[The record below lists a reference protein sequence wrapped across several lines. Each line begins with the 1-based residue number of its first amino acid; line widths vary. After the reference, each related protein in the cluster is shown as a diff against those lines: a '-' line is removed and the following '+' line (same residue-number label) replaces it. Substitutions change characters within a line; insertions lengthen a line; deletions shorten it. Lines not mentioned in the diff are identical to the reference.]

1 MDNNARVKIQVDD
14 SRVKELRQSAAE
26 LYDKFAKNARE
37 QAKDLRDVNRH
48 ISEQIR
54 LLETRNQKANAL
66 RRQELEAE
74 FKGGAISAREYK
86 SNLKGLEANRVYYT
100 AQVRG
105 LREIL
110 ESDMSPSKRARELY
124 SEMASGALGSGGD
137 ISSNINEK
145 IRQFERQSRIDQ
157 TQRAFQ
163 LRSRYDQGYLS
174 REQYRSGLKSIQADR
189 QGDAL
194 LIKLLREIADNTK
207 NDAKN
212 SAEELVRRLGITSK
226 DDAAKWIARLEGKRT
241 GDAQDIIRRQEAA
254 NILKDQFALGESG
267 GGGIWGNLFT
277 TGALTAAG
285 AGGGIGRMIS
295 RFGPAGLTA
304 GAIIGASMWGWNR
317 YSDQAIGARDLA
329 VMHDTSLDRARD
341 MVTQWDEKSIA
352 LGLKSGELTSRMI
365 AYERA
370 TGRLYSPRQ
379 ALSNFAQQ
387 RALAIDNGQYDQM
400 LSLGRFGQG
409 GTATGAINALARITR
424 NGFGNLALLPEI
436 LGAYQS
442 AAQSVLSSR
451 GDFNQNAIAG
461 VIGGL
466 TQSGIQGAQ
475 LNRIVGGL
483 QNIGSNQ
490 NPLAR
495 GLAYRAAAM
504 VNPNAN
510 TWDLAMMAENPLN
523 NTQFLN
529 QYLSQASSLSGGNE
543 VSTKY
548 LLKGLTGLSH
558 ADTEALY
565 RAYTSGNL
573 DEAISKIKTGGGP
586 SSDSRARELTTTQEQ
601 ITRGIDS
608 LKDAI
613 VGKMNELLNFLYDDP
628 ERRAKQIND
637 LMSLMKDENRGV
649 GERLSAAARA
659 SAMLDPTSLIGS
671 ILSLFGR

>member
-86 SNLKGLEANRVYYT
+86 SNLKGLEVNRAYYT

-145 IRQFERQSRIDQ
+145 IRQFERQSKIDQ

-174 REQYRSGLKSIQADR
+174 REQYRGGLRSIQADR
-189 QGDAL
+189 QRDAL

-254 NILKDQFALGESG
+254 NILRQQFNVEMTRQG
-267 GGGIWGNLFT
+267 GGGMIGLLGNLRGGIK
-277 TGALTAAG
+277 GALSALGPVGVGLAL
-285 AGGGIGRMIS
+285 AGGLGW
-295 RFGPAGLTA
+295 
-304 GAIIGASMWGWNR
+304 GAMKR
-317 YSDQAIGARDLA
+317 YSSVTSGSRDLA
-329 VMHDTSLDRARD
+329 AINGWDLSDLWKASLERG
-341 MVTQWDEKSIA
+341 EGGLS
-352 LGLKSGELTSRMI
+352 LGMSSEEFLSRRL
-365 AYERA
+365 AYQRA
-370 TGRLYSPRQ
+370 TGRRYSAQ
-379 ALSNFAQQ
+379 ATISNFAQQ
-387 RALAIDNGQYDQM
+387 RALGIDNGLYDQM
-400 LSLGRFGQG
+400 LSTGRFGRG
-409 GTATGAINALARITR
+409 GTSQGAISAIARITQR
-424 NGFGNLALLPEI
+424 QFGNLALLPE
-436 LGAYQS
+436 LLNTYQS
-442 AAQSVLSSR
+442 AVQSVLSSR
-451 GDFNQNAIAG
+451 GDFNQNTIAG

-466 TQSGIQGAQ
+466 SQSGIQGPQ
-475 LNRIVGGL
+475 LNRVVSGL
-483 QNIGSNQ
+483 QNIGNNQ

-504 VNPNAN
+504 VNPNAS
-510 TWDLAMMAENPLN
+510 TWDLGMMIENPLN
-523 NTQFLN
+523 NTQFLK
-529 QYLSQASSLSGGNE
+529 QYLSQASGLSGGNE
-543 VSTKY
+543 VSAKY

-565 RAYTSGNL
+565 KAYISGDLEGGL
-573 DEAISKIKTGGGP
+573 DRIRTTGGGGHEE
-586 SSDSRARELTTTQEQ
+586 RARNLTSPDEKFNAYKQYGKDLLINVAKEIGQSIVSAMQTEIEAREDQV
-601 ITRGIDS
+601 RKIDEVIE
-608 LKDAI
+608 KADNVVTKAF
-613 VGKMNELLNFLYDDP
+613 M
-628 ERRAKQIND
+628 
-637 LMSLMKDENRGV
+637 GV
-649 GERLSAAARA
+649 ARA
-659 SAMLDPTSLIGS
+659 NLDNPYIFSKL
-671 ILSLFGR
+671 

>member
-86 SNLKGLEANRVYYT
+86 SNLKGLEANRAYYT

-110 ESDMSPSKRARELY
+110 ESDMSPSKRARKLY

-145 IRQFERQSRIDQ
+145 IRQFERQSKIDQ

-174 REQYRSGLKSIQADR
+174 REQYRSGLRSIQADR

-254 NILKDQFALGESG
+254 NILKQQFNVEMTPQG
-267 GGGIWGNLFT
+267 GGGMIGMLGSLGG
-277 TGALTAAG
+277 GARGILSKLGPVGVALAL
-285 AGGGIGRMIS
+285 AGGLGW
-295 RFGPAGLTA
+295 
-304 GAIIGASMWGWNR
+304 GAMKR
-317 YSDQAIGARDLA
+317 YSSVTSGSRDLA
-329 VMHDTSLDRARD
+329 AINGWDLSDLWNASLERG
-341 MVTQWDEKSIA
+341 EGGLS
-352 LGLKSGELTSRMI
+352 LGMSSEEFLSRRL
-365 AYERA
+365 AYQRA
-370 TGRLYSPRQ
+370 TGRRYSAQ
-379 ALSNFAQQ
+379 ATISNFAQQ
-387 RALAIDNGQYDQM
+387 RALGIDNGLYDQM
-400 LSLGRFGQG
+400 LSIGRFGRG
-409 GTATGAINALARITR
+409 GTSQGAISAIARITQR
-424 NGFGNLALLPEI
+424 QFGNLALLPE
-436 LGAYQS
+436 LLNTYQS

-451 GDFNQNAIAG
+451 GDFNQNTIAG

-466 TQSGIQGAQ
+466 SQSGIQGPQ
-475 LNRIVGGL
+475 LNRVVSGL
-483 QNIGSNQ
+483 QNIGNNQ

-504 VNPNAN
+504 VNPNAS
-510 TWDLAMMAENPLN
+510 TWDLGMMIENPLN
-523 NTQFLN
+523 NTQFLK
-529 QYLSQASSLSGGNE
+529 QYLSQASGLSGGNE
-543 VSTKY
+543 VSAKY

-565 RAYTSGNL
+565 KAYISGDLEGGL
-573 DEAISKIKTGGGP
+573 DRIRTTGGGGYEE
-586 SSDSRARELTTTQEQ
+586 RARNLTSPDEKFNAYKQYGEDFLINVAKEIGQ
-601 ITRGIDS
+601 S
-608 LKDAI
+608 I
-613 VGKMNELLNFLYDDP
+613 V
-628 ERRAKQIND
+628 
-637 LMSLMKDENRGV
+637 
-649 GERLSAAARA
+649 
-659 SAMLDPTSLIGS
+659 SAMQTEIEAREDQVRKIDEVIEKADNVVTKAFMGVTRANLDNPYIFSK
-671 ILSLFGR
+671 

>member
-86 SNLKGLEANRVYYT
+86 SNLKGLEANRAYYT

-137 ISSNINEK
+137 ISLNINEK
-145 IRQFERQSRIDQ
+145 IRQFERQSKIDQ

-174 REQYRSGLKSIQADR
+174 REQYRSGLRSIQADR
-189 QGDAL
+189 QRDAL

-241 GDAQDIIRRQEAA
+241 GGAGDIIRRQEAA
-254 NILKDQFALGESG
+254 NILRQQFNVEMTRQG
-267 GGGIWGNLFT
+267 GGGMIGLLGNLRGGIK
-277 TGALTAAG
+277 GALSALGPVGVGLALVGGLGWG
-285 AGGGIGRMIS
+285 AMK
-295 RFGPAGLTA
+295 
-304 GAIIGASMWGWNR
+304 R
-317 YSDQAIGARDLA
+317 YSSVTSGSRDLA
-329 VMHDTSLDRARD
+329 TINGWDLSDLWNASLERG
-341 MVTQWDEKSIA
+341 EGGLS
-352 LGLKSGELTSRMI
+352 LGMSSEEFLSRRL
-365 AYERA
+365 AYQRA
-370 TGRLYSPRQ
+370 TGRRYSAQ
-379 ALSNFAQQ
+379 ATISNFAQQ
-387 RALAIDNGQYDQM
+387 RALGIDNRLYDQM
-400 LSLGRFGQG
+400 LSTGRFGRG
-409 GTATGAINALARITR
+409 GTSQGAISAIARITQR
-424 NGFGNLALLPEI
+424 QFGNLALLPE
-436 LGAYQS
+436 LLNTYQS

-451 GDFNQNAIAG
+451 GDFNQNTIAG

-466 TQSGIQGAQ
+466 SQSGIQGPQ
-475 LNRIVGGL
+475 LNRVVSGL
-483 QNIGSNQ
+483 QNIGNNQ

-504 VNPNAN
+504 VNPNAS
-510 TWDLAMMAENPLN
+510 TWDLGMMIENPLN
-523 NTQFLN
+523 NTQFLK
-529 QYLSQASSLSGGNE
+529 QYLSQASGLSGGNE
-543 VSTKY
+543 VSAKY

-565 RAYTSGNL
+565 KAYISGDLEGGL
-573 DEAISKIKTGGGP
+573 DRIRTTGGGGYEE
-586 SSDSRARELTTTQEQ
+586 RARNLTSPDEKFNAYKQYGEDFLINVAKEIGQ
-601 ITRGIDS
+601 S
-608 LKDAI
+608 I
-613 VGKMNELLNFLYDDP
+613 V
-628 ERRAKQIND
+628 
-637 LMSLMKDENRGV
+637 
-649 GERLSAAARA
+649 
-659 SAMLDPTSLIGS
+659 SAMQTEIEAREDQVRKIDEVIEKADNVVTKAFMGVTRANLDNPYIFSK
-671 ILSLFGR
+671 

>member
-86 SNLKGLEANRVYYT
+86 SNLKGLEANRAYYT

-124 SEMASGALGSGGD
+124 SEMASGALGPGGD
-137 ISSNINEK
+137 VSSNINEK

-174 REQYRSGLKSIQADR
+174 REQYRSGLRSIQADR

-241 GDAQDIIRRQEAA
+241 GGAGDIIRRQEAA
-254 NILKDQFALGESG
+254 NILRQQFNVEMTRQG
-267 GGGIWGNLFT
+267 GGGMIGLLGNPRGGIK
-277 TGALTAAG
+277 GALSALGPVGVGLAL
-285 AGGGIGRMIS
+285 AGGLGW
-295 RFGPAGLTA
+295 
-304 GAIIGASMWGWNR
+304 GAMKR
-317 YSDQAIGARDLA
+317 YSSVTSGSRDLA
-329 VMHDTSLDRARD
+329 AINGWDLSDLWNASLERG
-341 MVTQWDEKSIA
+341 EGGLS
-352 LGLKSGELTSRMI
+352 LGMSSEEFLSRRL
-365 AYERA
+365 AYQRA
-370 TGRLYSPRQ
+370 TGRRYSAQ
-379 ALSNFAQQ
+379 ATISNFAQQ
-387 RALAIDNGQYDQM
+387 RALGIDNGLYDQM
-400 LSLGRFGQG
+400 LSTGRFGRG
-409 GTATGAINALARITR
+409 GTSQGAISAIARITQR
-424 NGFGNLALLPEI
+424 QFGNLALLPE
-436 LGAYQS
+436 LLNTYQS

-451 GDFNQNAIAG
+451 GDFNQNTIAG

-466 TQSGIQGAQ
+466 SQSGIQGPQ
-475 LNRIVGGL
+475 LNRVVSGL
-483 QNIGSNQ
+483 QNIGNNQ

-504 VNPNAN
+504 VNPNAS
-510 TWDLAMMAENPLN
+510 TWDLAMMIENPLN
-523 NTQFLN
+523 NTQFLK
-529 QYLSQASSLSGGNE
+529 QYLSQASGLSGGNE

-565 RAYTSGNL
+565 KAYISGDLEGGL
-573 DEAISKIKTGGGP
+573 DRIRTTGGGGYEE
-586 SSDSRARELTTTQEQ
+586 RARNLTSPDEKFNAYKQYGEDFLINVAKEIGQ
-601 ITRGIDS
+601 S
-608 LKDAI
+608 I
-613 VGKMNELLNFLYDDP
+613 V
-628 ERRAKQIND
+628 
-637 LMSLMKDENRGV
+637 
-649 GERLSAAARA
+649 
-659 SAMLDPTSLIGS
+659 SAMQTEIEAREDQVRKIDEVIEKADNVVTKAFMGVTRANLDNPYIFSK
-671 ILSLFGR
+671 

>member
-54 LLETRNQKANAL
+54 LFETRNQKANAL

-86 SNLKGLEANRVYYT
+86 SNLKRLEANRAYYT

-137 ISSNINEK
+137 ISLNINEK

-174 REQYRSGLKSIQADR
+174 REQYRSGLRSIQADR
-189 QGDAL
+189 QRDAL

-241 GDAQDIIRRQEAA
+241 GGAGDIIRRQEAA
-254 NILKDQFALGESG
+254 NILRQQFNVEMTRQG
-267 GGGIWGNLFT
+267 GGGMIGLLGNLRGGIK
-277 TGALTAAG
+277 GALSALGPVGVGLAL
-285 AGGGIGRMIS
+285 AGGLGW
-295 RFGPAGLTA
+295 
-304 GAIIGASMWGWNR
+304 GAMKR
-317 YSDQAIGARDLA
+317 YSSVTSGSRDLA
-329 VMHDTSLDRARD
+329 AINGWDLSDLWNASRERGEGGLSLG
-341 MVTQWDEKSIA
+341 MSSEEF
-352 LGLKSGELTSRMI
+352 LSRRL
-365 AYERA
+365 AYQRA
-370 TGRLYSPRQ
+370 TGRRYSAQ
-379 ALSNFAQQ
+379 ATISNFAQQ
-387 RALAIDNGQYDQM
+387 RALGIDNGLYDQM
-400 LSLGRFGQG
+400 LSTGRFGRG
-409 GTATGAINALARITR
+409 GTSQGAISAIARITQR
-424 NGFGNLALLPEI
+424 QFGNLALLPE
-436 LGAYQS
+436 LLNTYQS

-451 GDFNQNAIAG
+451 GDFNQNTIAG

-466 TQSGIQGAQ
+466 SQSGIQGPQ
-475 LNRIVGGL
+475 LNRVVSGL
-483 QNIGSNQ
+483 QNIGNNQ

-504 VNPNAN
+504 VNPNAS
-510 TWDLAMMAENPLN
+510 TWDLGMMIENPLN
-523 NTQFLN
+523 NTQFLK
-529 QYLSQASSLSGGNE
+529 QYLSQASGLSGGNE
-543 VSTKY
+543 VSAKY

-565 RAYTSGNL
+565 KAYISGDLKGGLDRIRTTGGGGYEERARNLTSPDEKFNAHKQYGEDFLINVAKEIGQSIVSAMQTEREAREDQVRKI
-573 DEAISKIKTGGGP
+573 DEAIEKADNVITKAFMKVTKANLYNPYIFSK
-586 SSDSRARELTTTQEQ
+586 
-601 ITRGIDS
+601 
-608 LKDAI
+608 
-613 VGKMNELLNFLYDDP
+613 
-628 ERRAKQIND
+628 
-637 LMSLMKDENRGV
+637 
-649 GERLSAAARA
+649 
-659 SAMLDPTSLIGS
+659 
-671 ILSLFGR
+671 

>member
-54 LLETRNQKANAL
+54 LFETRNQKANAL

-86 SNLKGLEANRVYYT
+86 SNLKGLEANRAYYT

-137 ISSNINEK
+137 ISLNINEK
-145 IRQFERQSRIDQ
+145 IRQFERQSKIDQ

-174 REQYRSGLKSIQADR
+174 REQYRSGLRSIQADR

-241 GDAQDIIRRQEAA
+241 GGAGDIIRRQEAA
-254 NILKDQFALGESG
+254 NILRQQFNVEMTRQG
-267 GGGIWGNLFT
+267 GGGMIGLLGNLRGGIK
-277 TGALTAAG
+277 GALSALGPVGVGLAL
-285 AGGGIGRMIS
+285 AGGLGW
-295 RFGPAGLTA
+295 
-304 GAIIGASMWGWNR
+304 GAMKR
-317 YSDQAIGARDLA
+317 YSSVTSGSRDLA
-329 VMHDTSLDRARD
+329 AINGWDLSDLWNASLERG
-341 MVTQWDEKSIA
+341 EGGLS
-352 LGLKSGELTSRMI
+352 LGMSSEEFLSRRL
-365 AYERA
+365 AYQRA
-370 TGRLYSPRQ
+370 TGRRYSAQ
-379 ALSNFAQQ
+379 ATISNFAQQ
-387 RALAIDNGQYDQM
+387 RALGIDNGLYDQM
-400 LSLGRFGQG
+400 LSTGRFGRG
-409 GTATGAINALARITR
+409 GTSQGAISAIARITQR
-424 NGFGNLALLPEI
+424 QFGNLALLPE
-436 LGAYQS
+436 LLNTYQS

-451 GDFNQNAIAG
+451 GDFNQNTIAG

-466 TQSGIQGAQ
+466 SQSGIQGPQ
-475 LNRIVGGL
+475 LNRVVSGL
-483 QNIGSNQ
+483 QNIGNNQ

-504 VNPNAN
+504 VNPNAS
-510 TWDLAMMAENPLN
+510 TWDLGMMIENPLN
-523 NTQFLN
+523 NTQFLK
-529 QYLSQASSLSGGNE
+529 QYLSQASGLSGGNE
-543 VSTKY
+543 VSAKY

-565 RAYTSGNL
+565 KAYISGDLEGGL
-573 DEAISKIKTGGGP
+573 DRIRTTGGGGYEE
-586 SSDSRARELTTTQEQ
+586 RARNLTSPDEKFNAYKQYGEDFLINVAKEIGQ
-601 ITRGIDS
+601 S
-608 LKDAI
+608 I
-613 VGKMNELLNFLYDDP
+613 V
-628 ERRAKQIND
+628 
-637 LMSLMKDENRGV
+637 
-649 GERLSAAARA
+649 
-659 SAMLDPTSLIGS
+659 SAMQTEIEAREDQVRKIDEVIEKADNVVTKAFMGVTRANLDNPYIFSK
-671 ILSLFGR
+671 

>member
-37 QAKDLRDVNRH
+37 QAKDLRDINRH

-54 LLETRNQKANAL
+54 LFETRNQKANAL

-86 SNLKGLEANRVYYT
+86 SNLKRLEANRAYYT

-241 GDAQDIIRRQEAA
+241 GGAQDIIRRQEAA
-254 NILKDQFALGESG
+254 NILKQQFNVEMTPQG
-267 GGGIWGNLFT
+267 GGGMIGMLGSLGS
-277 TGALTAAG
+277 GARGILSKLGPVGVALAL
-285 AGGGIGRMIS
+285 AGGLGW
-295 RFGPAGLTA
+295 
-304 GAIIGASMWGWNR
+304 GAMKR
-317 YSDQAIGARDLA
+317 YSSVTSGSRDLA
-329 VMHDTSLDRARD
+329 AINGWDIPDLWNASLERG
-341 MVTQWDEKSIA
+341 EGGLS
-352 LGLKSGELTSRMI
+352 LGMSSEEFLSRRL
-365 AYERA
+365 AYQRA
-370 TGRLYSPRQ
+370 TGRRYSAQ
-379 ALSNFAQQ
+379 ATISNFAQQ
-387 RALAIDNGQYDQM
+387 RALGIDNGLYDQM
-400 LSLGRFGQG
+400 LSTGRFGRG
-409 GTATGAINALARITR
+409 GTSQGAISAIARITQR
-424 NGFGNLALLPEI
+424 QFGNLALLPE
-436 LGAYQS
+436 LLSSYQS

-451 GDFNQNAIAG
+451 GDFNQNTIAG

-466 TQSGIQGAQ
+466 SQSGIQGPQ

-483 QNIGSNQ
+483 QNIGNNQ

-504 VNPNAN
+504 VNPNAS
-510 TWDLAMMAENPLN
+510 TWDLGMMIENPLN
-523 NTQFLN
+523 NTQFLK
-529 QYLSQASSLSGGNE
+529 QYLSQASGLSGGNE
-543 VSTKY
+543 VSAKY

-565 RAYTSGNL
+565 RAYISGDLEGGL
-573 DEAISKIKTGGGP
+573 DRIRTTGGGGYEE
-586 SSDSRARELTTTQEQ
+586 RARNLTSPDEKFNAYKQYGEDYL
-601 ITRGIDS
+601 INVAKGIGQS
-608 LKDAI
+608 I
-613 VGKMNELLNFLYDDP
+613 V
-628 ERRAKQIND
+628 
-637 LMSLMKDENRGV
+637 
-649 GERLSAAARA
+649 
-659 SAMLDPTSLIGS
+659 SAMQTEIEAREDQVRKIDEVIEKADNVVTKALMGVTRANLDNPYIFSK
-671 ILSLFGR
+671 

>member
-54 LLETRNQKANAL
+54 LFETRNQKANAL

-86 SNLKGLEANRVYYT
+86 SNLKGLEANRAYYT

-174 REQYRSGLKSIQADR
+174 REQYRSGLRSIQADR
-189 QGDAL
+189 QGDVL

-241 GDAQDIIRRQEAA
+241 GGAGDIIRRQEAA
-254 NILKDQFALGESG
+254 NILRQQFNVEMTRQG
-267 GGGIWGNLFT
+267 GGGMIGLLGNLRGGIK
-277 TGALTAAG
+277 GALSALGPVGVGLAL
-285 AGGGIGRMIS
+285 AGGLGW
-295 RFGPAGLTA
+295 
-304 GAIIGASMWGWNR
+304 GAMKR
-317 YSDQAIGARDLA
+317 YSSVTSGSRDLA
-329 VMHDTSLDRARD
+329 AINGWDLSDLWNASLERG
-341 MVTQWDEKSIA
+341 KGGLS
-352 LGLKSGELTSRMI
+352 LGMSSEEFLSRRL
-365 AYERA
+365 AYQRA
-370 TGRLYSPRQ
+370 TGRRYSAQ
-379 ALSNFAQQ
+379 ATISNFAQQ
-387 RALAIDNGQYDQM
+387 RALGIDNGLYDQM
-400 LSLGRFGQG
+400 LSTGRFGRG
-409 GTATGAINALARITR
+409 GTSQGAISAIARITQR
-424 NGFGNLALLPEI
+424 QFGNLALLPE
-436 LGAYQS
+436 LLNTYQS

-451 GDFNQNAIAG
+451 GDFNQNTIAG

-466 TQSGIQGAQ
+466 SQSGIQGPQ
-475 LNRIVGGL
+475 LNRVVSGL
-483 QNIGSNQ
+483 QNIGNNQ

-504 VNPNAN
+504 VNPNAS
-510 TWDLAMMAENPLN
+510 TWDLGMMIENPLN
-523 NTQFLN
+523 NTQFLK
-529 QYLSQASSLSGGNE
+529 QYLSQASGLSGGNE
-543 VSTKY
+543 VSAKY

-565 RAYTSGNL
+565 KAYISGDLEGGL
-573 DEAISKIKTGGGP
+573 DRIRTTGGGGYEE
-586 SSDSRARELTTTQEQ
+586 RARNLTSPDEKFNAYKQYGEDFLINVAKEIGQSIVSATQTEIEAREDQ
-601 ITRGIDS
+601 VRKIDEVIKKADNVVTKVFMGVTR
-608 LKDAI
+608 A
-613 VGKMNELLNFLYDDP
+613 N
-628 ERRAKQIND
+628 
-637 LMSLMKDENRGV
+637 
-649 GERLSAAARA
+649 
-659 SAMLDPTSLIGS
+659 LDNPYIFSK
-671 ILSLFGR
+671 

>member
-86 SNLKGLEANRVYYT
+86 SNLKGLEANRAYYT

-137 ISSNINEK
+137 ISLNINEK
-145 IRQFERQSRIDQ
+145 IRQFERQSKIDQ

-163 LRSRYDQGYLS
+163 LGSRYDQGYLS
-174 REQYRSGLKSIQADR
+174 GEQYRSGLRSIQADHQR
-189 QGDAL
+189 DAL

-241 GDAQDIIRRQEAA
+241 GGAGDIIRRQEAA
-254 NILKDQFALGESG
+254 NILRQQFNVEMTRQG
-267 GGGIWGNLFT
+267 GGGMIGLLGNLRGGIK
-277 TGALTAAG
+277 GALSALGPVGVGLAL
-285 AGGGIGRMIS
+285 AGGLGW
-295 RFGPAGLTA
+295 
-304 GAIIGASMWGWNR
+304 GAMKR
-317 YSDQAIGARDLA
+317 YSSVTSGSRDLA
-329 VMHDTSLDRARD
+329 AINGWDLSDLWNASLERG
-341 MVTQWDEKSIA
+341 EGGLS
-352 LGLKSGELTSRMI
+352 LGMSSEEFLSRRL
-365 AYERA
+365 AYQRA
-370 TGRLYSPRQ
+370 TGRRYSAQ
-379 ALSNFAQQ
+379 ATISNFAQQ
-387 RALAIDNGQYDQM
+387 RALGIDNGLYDQM
-400 LSLGRFGQG
+400 LSTGRFGRG
-409 GTATGAINALARITR
+409 GTSQGAISAIARITQR
-424 NGFGNLALLPEI
+424 QFGNLALLPE
-436 LGAYQS
+436 LLNTYQS

-451 GDFNQNAIAG
+451 GDFNQNTIAG

-466 TQSGIQGAQ
+466 SQSGIQGPQ
-475 LNRIVGGL
+475 LNRVVSGL
-483 QNIGSNQ
+483 QNIGNNQ

-504 VNPNAN
+504 VNPNAS
-510 TWDLAMMAENPLN
+510 TWDLGMMIENPLN
-523 NTQFLN
+523 NTQFLK
-529 QYLSQASSLSGGNE
+529 QYLSQASGLSGGNE
-543 VSTKY
+543 VSAKY

-565 RAYTSGNL
+565 KAYISGDLEGGLDRIRTTGSGGYEERARNLTSPDEKFNAYKQYGEDFLINVAKEIGQSIVSAMQTEIEAREDQVRKIDEVIEKADNVVTKAFMGVTRANL
-573 DEAISKIKTGGGP
+573 DNPYIFSK
-586 SSDSRARELTTTQEQ
+586 
-601 ITRGIDS
+601 
-608 LKDAI
+608 
-613 VGKMNELLNFLYDDP
+613 
-628 ERRAKQIND
+628 
-637 LMSLMKDENRGV
+637 
-649 GERLSAAARA
+649 
-659 SAMLDPTSLIGS
+659 
-671 ILSLFGR
+671 

>member
-86 SNLKGLEANRVYYT
+86 SNLKGLEANRAYYT

-105 LREIL
+105 LRGIL

-124 SEMASGALGSGGD
+124 SEMASGALGPGGD
-137 ISSNINEK
+137 VSSNINEK

-174 REQYRSGLKSIQADR
+174 REQYRSGLRSIQADR

-241 GDAQDIIRRQEAA
+241 GGAGDIIRRQESA
-254 NILKDQFALGESG
+254 NILRQQFNVEMTRQG
-267 GGGIWGNLFT
+267 GGGMIGLLGNPRGGIK
-277 TGALTAAG
+277 GALSALGPVGVGLAL
-285 AGGGIGRMIS
+285 AGGLGW
-295 RFGPAGLTA
+295 
-304 GAIIGASMWGWNR
+304 GAMKR
-317 YSDQAIGARDLA
+317 YSSVTSGSRDLA
-329 VMHDTSLDRARD
+329 AINGWDLSDLWNASLERG
-341 MVTQWDEKSIA
+341 EGGLS
-352 LGLKSGELTSRMI
+352 LGMSSEEFLSRRL
-365 AYERA
+365 AYQRA
-370 TGRLYSPRQ
+370 TGRRYSAQ
-379 ALSNFAQQ
+379 ATISNFAQQ
-387 RALAIDNGQYDQM
+387 RALGIDNGLYDQM
-400 LSLGRFGQG
+400 LSTGRFGRG
-409 GTATGAINALARITR
+409 GTSQGAISAIARITQR
-424 NGFGNLALLPEI
+424 QFGNLALLPE
-436 LGAYQS
+436 LLNTYQS

-451 GDFNQNAIAG
+451 GDFNQNTIAG

-466 TQSGIQGAQ
+466 SQSGIQGPQ
-475 LNRIVGGL
+475 LNRVVSGL
-483 QNIGSNQ
+483 QNIGNNQ

-504 VNPNAN
+504 VNPNAS
-510 TWDLAMMAENPLN
+510 TWDLGMMIENPLN
-523 NTQFLN
+523 NTQFLK
-529 QYLSQASSLSGGNE
+529 QYLSQASGLSGGNE
-543 VSTKY
+543 VRTKY

-565 RAYTSGNL
+565 KAYISGDLEGGL
-573 DEAISKIKTGGGP
+573 DRIRTTGGGGYEE
-586 SSDSRARELTTTQEQ
+586 RARNLTSPDEKFNAYKQYGEDFLINVAKEIGQ
-601 ITRGIDS
+601 S
-608 LKDAI
+608 I
-613 VGKMNELLNFLYDDP
+613 V
-628 ERRAKQIND
+628 
-637 LMSLMKDENRGV
+637 
-649 GERLSAAARA
+649 
-659 SAMLDPTSLIGS
+659 SAMQTEIEAREDQVRKIDEVIEKADNVVTKAFMGVTRANLDNPYIFSK
-671 ILSLFGR
+671 

>member
-86 SNLKGLEANRVYYT
+86 SNLKGLEANRAYYT

-145 IRQFERQSRIDQ
+145 IRQFERQSKIDQ

-174 REQYRSGLKSIQADR
+174 REQYRSGLRSIQADR

-241 GDAQDIIRRQEAA
+241 GGAGDIIRRQEAA
-254 NILKDQFALGESG
+254 NILRQQFNVEMTRQG
-267 GGGIWGNLFT
+267 GGGMIGLLGNLRGGIK
-277 TGALTAAG
+277 GALSALGPVGVGLAL
-285 AGGGIGRMIS
+285 AGGLGW
-295 RFGPAGLTA
+295 
-304 GAIIGASMWGWNR
+304 GAMKR
-317 YSDQAIGARDLA
+317 YSSVTSGSRDLA
-329 VMHDTSLDRARD
+329 AINGWDLSDLWNVSLERG
-341 MVTQWDEKSIA
+341 EGGLS
-352 LGLKSGELTSRMI
+352 LGMSSEEFLSRRL
-365 AYERA
+365 AYQRA
-370 TGRLYSPRQ
+370 TGRRYSAQ
-379 ALSNFAQQ
+379 ATISNFAQQ
-387 RALAIDNGQYDQM
+387 RALGIDNGLYDQM
-400 LSLGRFGQG
+400 LSTGRFGRG
-409 GTATGAINALARITR
+409 GTSQGAISAIARITQR
-424 NGFGNLALLPEI
+424 QFGNLALLPE
-436 LGAYQS
+436 LLNTYQS

-451 GDFNQNAIAG
+451 GDFNQNTIAG

-466 TQSGIQGAQ
+466 SQSGIQGPQ
-475 LNRIVGGL
+475 LNRVVSGL
-483 QNIGSNQ
+483 QNIGNNQ

-504 VNPNAN
+504 VNPNAS
-510 TWDLAMMAENPLN
+510 TWDLGMMIENPLN
-523 NTQFLN
+523 NTQFLK
-529 QYLSQASSLSGGNE
+529 QYLSQASGLSGGNE
-543 VSTKY
+543 VSAKY

-565 RAYTSGNL
+565 KAYISGDLEGGL
-573 DEAISKIKTGGGP
+573 DRIRTTGGGGYEG
-586 SSDSRARELTTTQEQ
+586 RARNLTSPDEKFNAYKQYGEDFLINVAKEIGQ
-601 ITRGIDS
+601 S
-608 LKDAI
+608 I
-613 VGKMNELLNFLYDDP
+613 V
-628 ERRAKQIND
+628 
-637 LMSLMKDENRGV
+637 
-649 GERLSAAARA
+649 
-659 SAMLDPTSLIGS
+659 SAMQTEIEAREDQVRKIDEVIEKADNVVTKAFMGVTRANLDNPYIFSK
-671 ILSLFGR
+671 

>member
-1 MDNNARVKIQVDD
+1 MDNNARVRIQVDD
-14 SRVKELRQSAAE
+14 SKIRALKQSAAE
-26 LYDKFAKNARE
+26 LYTKLSE
-37 QAKDLRDVNRH
+37 QAKAQARDLRDANRQ
-48 ISEQIR
+48 IEEQIR
-54 LLETRNQKANAL
+54 LIERRNEAATRSRRAEIEYDKRTGRLVGRSYEAAVRGIDQRTFADQERVRAL
-66 RRQELEAE
+66 RGLMDIE
-74 FKGGAISAREYK
+74 FG
-86 SNLKGLEANRVYYT
+86 
-100 AQVRG
+100 
-105 LREIL
+105 
-110 ESDMSPSKRARELY
+110 PRARAMEQF
-124 SEMASGALGSGGD
+124 GD
-137 ISSNINEK
+137 ISRTAALGGGNVSGGIEEG
-145 IRQFERQSRIDQ
+145 IRRREIASR
-157 TQRAFQ
+157 RAFAMQENQ
-163 LRSRYDQGYLS
+163 LRSRYEQGYLT
-174 REQYRSGLKSIQADR
+174 RDQYGRGLRDLRAEQR
-189 QGDAL
+189 QDAL
-194 LIKLLREIADNTK
+194 LVKLLREIADNTK

-212 SAEELVRRLGITSK
+212 SSEELVRRLGITSK

-241 GDAQDIIRRQEAA
+241 GGAQDIIRRQEAA
-254 NILKDQFALGESG
+254 NILKDQFALGKSG

-304 GAIIGASMWGWNR
+304 GAIIGAGMWGWNR

-400 LSLGRFGQG
+400 LSLGRFGQR

-523 NTQFLN
+523 NTQFLS

-565 RAYTSGNL
+565 GAYTSGNL

-608 LKDAI
+608 LKDAV

>member
-66 RRQELEAE
+66 RRQELEAK

-86 SNLKGLEANRVYYT
+86 SNLKRLEANRAYYT

-137 ISSNINEK
+137 ISLNINEK

-174 REQYRSGLKSIQADR
+174 REQYRSGLRSIQADR

-241 GDAQDIIRRQEAA
+241 GGAGDIIRRQEAA
-254 NILKDQFALGESG
+254 NILRQQFNVEMTRQG
-267 GGGIWGNLFT
+267 GGGMIGLLGNLRGGIK
-277 TGALTAAG
+277 GALSALGPVGVGLAL
-285 AGGGIGRMIS
+285 AGGLGW
-295 RFGPAGLTA
+295 
-304 GAIIGASMWGWNR
+304 GAMKR
-317 YSDQAIGARDLA
+317 YSSVTSGSRDLA
-329 VMHDTSLDRARD
+329 AINGWDLSDLWNASLERG
-341 MVTQWDEKSIA
+341 EGGLS
-352 LGLKSGELTSRMI
+352 LGMSSEEFLSRRL
-365 AYERA
+365 AYQRA
-370 TGRLYSPRQ
+370 TGRRYSAQ
-379 ALSNFAQQ
+379 ATISNFAQQ
-387 RALAIDNGQYDQM
+387 RALGIDNRLYDQM
-400 LSLGRFGQG
+400 LSTGRFGRG
-409 GTATGAINALARITR
+409 GTSQGAISAIARITQR
-424 NGFGNLALLPEI
+424 QFGNLALLPE
-436 LGAYQS
+436 LLNTYQS

-451 GDFNQNAIAG
+451 GDFNQNTIAG

-466 TQSGIQGAQ
+466 SQSGIQGPQ
-475 LNRIVGGL
+475 LNRVVSGL
-483 QNIGSNQ
+483 QNIGNNQ

-504 VNPNAN
+504 VNPNAS
-510 TWDLAMMAENPLN
+510 TWDLGMMIENPLN
-523 NTQFLN
+523 NTQFLK
-529 QYLSQASSLSGGNE
+529 QYLSQASGLSGGNE
-543 VSTKY
+543 VSAKY

-565 RAYTSGNL
+565 KAYISGDLEGGL
-573 DEAISKIKTGGGP
+573 DRIRTTGGGGYEE
-586 SSDSRARELTTTQEQ
+586 RARNLTSPDEKFNAYKQYGEDFLINVAKEIGQ
-601 ITRGIDS
+601 S
-608 LKDAI
+608 I
-613 VGKMNELLNFLYDDP
+613 V
-628 ERRAKQIND
+628 
-637 LMSLMKDENRGV
+637 
-649 GERLSAAARA
+649 
-659 SAMLDPTSLIGS
+659 SAMQTEIEAREDQVRKIDEVIEKADNVVTKALMGVTRANLDNPYIFSK
-671 ILSLFGR
+671 

>member
-86 SNLKGLEANRVYYT
+86 SSLKGLEANRAYYT

-145 IRQFERQSRIDQ
+145 IRQFERQSKIDQ

-174 REQYRSGLKSIQADR
+174 REQYRSGLRSIQADR

-212 SAEELVRRLGITSK
+212 SAEELVKRLGITSK

-241 GDAQDIIRRQEAA
+241 GDARDIIRRQEAA
-254 NILKDQFALGESG
+254 NILKDQFALDESG

-285 AGGGIGRMIS
+285 AGGKGGMIS
-295 RFGPAGLTA
+295 KFGPAGLIA

-436 LGAYQS
+436 LSAYQS

-523 NTQFLN
+523 NTQFLS

-608 LKDAI
+608 LKDAM
-613 VGKMNELLNFLYDDP
+613 VGKMNELLNFLYGDP

-659 SAMLDPTSLIGS
+659 SAMLNPTSLIGA

>member
-54 LLETRNQKANAL
+54 LFETRNQKANAL

-86 SNLKGLEANRVYYT
+86 SNLKRLEANRAYYT

-137 ISSNINEK
+137 ISLNINEK

-174 REQYRSGLKSIQADR
+174 REQYRSGLRSIQADR
-189 QGDAL
+189 QRDAL

-241 GDAQDIIRRQEAA
+241 GGAGDIIRRQEAA
-254 NILKDQFALGESG
+254 NILRQQFNVEMTRQG
-267 GGGIWGNLFT
+267 GGGMIGLLGNLRGGIK
-277 TGALTAAG
+277 GALSELGPVGVGLAL
-285 AGGGIGRMIS
+285 AGGLGW
-295 RFGPAGLTA
+295 
-304 GAIIGASMWGWNR
+304 GAMKR
-317 YSDQAIGARDLA
+317 YSSVTSGSRDLA
-329 VMHDTSLDRARD
+329 AINGWDLSDLWNASRERGEGGLSLG
-341 MVTQWDEKSIA
+341 MSSEEF
-352 LGLKSGELTSRMI
+352 LSRRL
-365 AYERA
+365 AYQRA
-370 TGRLYSPRQ
+370 TGRRYSAQ
-379 ALSNFAQQ
+379 ATISNFAQQ
-387 RALAIDNGQYDQM
+387 RALGIDNGLYDQM
-400 LSLGRFGQG
+400 LSTGRFGRG
-409 GTATGAINALARITR
+409 GTSQGAISAIARITQR
-424 NGFGNLALLPEI
+424 QFGNLALLPE
-436 LGAYQS
+436 LLNTYQS

-451 GDFNQNAIAG
+451 GDFNQNTIAG

-466 TQSGIQGAQ
+466 SQSGIQGPQ
-475 LNRIVGGL
+475 LNRVVSGL
-483 QNIGSNQ
+483 QNIGNNQ

-504 VNPNAN
+504 VNPNAS
-510 TWDLAMMAENPLN
+510 TWDLGMMIENPLN
-523 NTQFLN
+523 NTQFLK
-529 QYLSQASSLSGGNE
+529 QYLSQASGLSGGNE
-543 VSTKY
+543 VSAKY

-565 RAYTSGNL
+565 KAYISGDLEGGLDRIRTTGGGGYEERARNLTSPDEKFNAHKQYGEDFLINVAKEIGQSIVSAMQTEREAREDQVRKI
-573 DEAISKIKTGGGP
+573 DEAIEKA
-586 SSDSRARELTTTQEQ
+586 DNV
-601 ITRGIDS
+601 ITRAFMRVT
-608 LKDAI
+608 KA
-613 VGKMNELLNFLYDDP
+613 NLNNPYIFS
-628 ERRAKQIND
+628 K
-637 LMSLMKDENRGV
+637 
-649 GERLSAAARA
+649 
-659 SAMLDPTSLIGS
+659 
-671 ILSLFGR
+671 

>member
-86 SNLKGLEANRVYYT
+86 SNLKGLEANRAYYT
-100 AQVRG
+100 EQVRG

-137 ISSNINEK
+137 ISLNINEK
-145 IRQFERQSRIDQ
+145 IRQFERQSKIDQ

-174 REQYRSGLKSIQADR
+174 REQYRSGLRSIQADR

-241 GDAQDIIRRQEAA
+241 GGAGDIIRRQEAA
-254 NILKDQFALGESG
+254 NILRQQFNVEMTRQG
-267 GGGIWGNLFT
+267 GGGMIGLLGNLRGGIK
-277 TGALTAAG
+277 GALSALGPVGVGLAL
-285 AGGGIGRMIS
+285 AGGLGW
-295 RFGPAGLTA
+295 
-304 GAIIGASMWGWNR
+304 GAMKR
-317 YSDQAIGARDLA
+317 YSSVTSGSRDLA
-329 VMHDTSLDRARD
+329 AINGWDLSDLWNASLERG
-341 MVTQWDEKSIA
+341 EGGLS
-352 LGLKSGELTSRMI
+352 LGMSSEEFLSRRL
-365 AYERA
+365 AYQRA
-370 TGRLYSPRQ
+370 TGRRYSAQ
-379 ALSNFAQQ
+379 ATISNFAQQ
-387 RALAIDNGQYDQM
+387 RALGIDNGLYDQM
-400 LSLGRFGQG
+400 LSTGRFGRG
-409 GTATGAINALARITR
+409 GTSQGAISAIARITQR
-424 NGFGNLALLPEI
+424 QFGNLALLPE
-436 LGAYQS
+436 LLNTYQS

-451 GDFNQNAIAG
+451 GDFNQNTIAG

-466 TQSGIQGAQ
+466 SQSGIQGPQ
-475 LNRIVGGL
+475 LNRVVSGL
-483 QNIGSNQ
+483 QNIGNNQ

-504 VNPNAN
+504 VNPNAS
-510 TWDLAMMAENPLN
+510 TWDLGMMIENPLN
-523 NTQFLN
+523 NTQFLK
-529 QYLSQASSLSGGNE
+529 QYLSQASGLSGGNE
-543 VSTKY
+543 VSAKY

-565 RAYTSGNL
+565 KAYISGDLEGGL
-573 DEAISKIKTGGGP
+573 DRIRTTGGGGYEE
-586 SSDSRARELTTTQEQ
+586 RARNLTSPDEKFNAYKQYGEDFLINVAKEIGQ
-601 ITRGIDS
+601 S
-608 LKDAI
+608 I
-613 VGKMNELLNFLYDDP
+613 V
-628 ERRAKQIND
+628 
-637 LMSLMKDENRGV
+637 
-649 GERLSAAARA
+649 
-659 SAMLDPTSLIGS
+659 SAMQTEIEAREDQVRKIDEVIEKADNVVTKAFMGVTRANLDNPYIFSK
-671 ILSLFGR
+671 

>member
-37 QAKDLRDVNRH
+37 QAKDLRDINRH

-86 SNLKGLEANRVYYT
+86 SNLKGLEANRAYYT

-137 ISSNINEK
+137 ISLNINEK
-145 IRQFERQSRIDQ
+145 IRQFERQSKIDQ

-174 REQYRSGLKSIQADR
+174 REQYRSGLRSIQADR

-241 GDAQDIIRRQEAA
+241 GGAQDIIRRQEAA
-254 NILKDQFALGESG
+254 NILKQQFNVEMTPQG
-267 GGGIWGNLFT
+267 GGGMIGMLGSLGS
-277 TGALTAAG
+277 GARGILSKLGPVGVALAL
-285 AGGGIGRMIS
+285 AGGLGW
-295 RFGPAGLTA
+295 
-304 GAIIGASMWGWNR
+304 GAMKR
-317 YSDQAIGARDLA
+317 YSSVTSGSRDLA
-329 VMHDTSLDRARD
+329 AINGWDLSDLWNASLERG
-341 MVTQWDEKSIA
+341 EGGLS
-352 LGLKSGELTSRMI
+352 LGMSSEEFLSRRL
-365 AYERA
+365 AYQRA
-370 TGRLYSPRQ
+370 TGRRYSAQ
-379 ALSNFAQQ
+379 ATISNFAQQ
-387 RALAIDNGQYDQM
+387 RALGIDNGLYDQM
-400 LSLGRFGQG
+400 LSIGRFGRG
-409 GTATGAINALARITR
+409 GTSQGVISAIARITQR
-424 NGFGNLALLPEI
+424 QFGNLALLPE
-436 LGAYQS
+436 LLSSYQS

-451 GDFNQNAIAG
+451 GDFNQNTIAG

-466 TQSGIQGAQ
+466 SQSGIQGPQ
-475 LNRIVGGL
+475 LNRVVSGL
-483 QNIGSNQ
+483 QNIGNNQ

-504 VNPNAN
+504 VNPNAS
-510 TWDLAMMAENPLN
+510 TWDLGMMIENPLN
-523 NTQFLN
+523 NTQFLK
-529 QYLSQASSLSGGNE
+529 QYLSQASGLSGGNE
-543 VSTKY
+543 VSAKY

-565 RAYTSGNL
+565 KAYISGDLEGGL
-573 DEAISKIKTGGGP
+573 DRIRTTGGGGYEE
-586 SSDSRARELTTTQEQ
+586 RARNLTSPDEKFNAYKQYGEDFLINVAKEIGQ
-601 ITRGIDS
+601 S
-608 LKDAI
+608 I
-613 VGKMNELLNFLYDDP
+613 V
-628 ERRAKQIND
+628 
-637 LMSLMKDENRGV
+637 
-649 GERLSAAARA
+649 
-659 SAMLDPTSLIGS
+659 SAMQTEIEAREDQVRKIDEVIEKADNVVTKAFMGVTRANLDNPYIFSK
-671 ILSLFGR
+671 

>member
-86 SNLKGLEANRVYYT
+86 SNLKELEANRTYYT

-137 ISSNINEK
+137 ISLNINEK
-145 IRQFERQSRIDQ
+145 IRQFERQSKIDQ

-174 REQYRSGLKSIQADR
+174 REQYRSGLRSIQADR

-241 GDAQDIIRRQEAA
+241 GGAGDIIRRQEAA
-254 NILKDQFALGESG
+254 NILRQQFNVEMTRQG
-267 GGGIWGNLFT
+267 GGGMIGLLGNLRGGIK
-277 TGALTAAG
+277 GALSALGPVGVGLAL
-285 AGGGIGRMIS
+285 AGGLGW
-295 RFGPAGLTA
+295 
-304 GAIIGASMWGWNR
+304 GAMKR
-317 YSDQAIGARDLA
+317 YSSVTSGSRDLA
-329 VMHDTSLDRARD
+329 AINGWDLSDLWNASLERG
-341 MVTQWDEKSIA
+341 EGGLS
-352 LGLKSGELTSRMI
+352 LGMSSEEFLSRRL
-365 AYERA
+365 AYQRA
-370 TGRLYSPRQ
+370 TGRRYSAQ
-379 ALSNFAQQ
+379 ATISNFAQQ
-387 RALAIDNGQYDQM
+387 RALGIDNGLYDQM
-400 LSLGRFGQG
+400 LSTGRFGRG
-409 GTATGAINALARITR
+409 GTSQGAISAIARITQR
-424 NGFGNLALLPEI
+424 QFGNLALLPE
-436 LGAYQS
+436 LLNTYQS

-451 GDFNQNAIAG
+451 GDFNQNTIAG

-466 TQSGIQGAQ
+466 SQSGIQGPQ
-475 LNRIVGGL
+475 LNRVVSGL
-483 QNIGSNQ
+483 QNIGNNQ

-504 VNPNAN
+504 VNPNAS
-510 TWDLAMMAENPLN
+510 TWDLGMMIENPLN
-523 NTQFLN
+523 NTQFLK
-529 QYLSQASSLSGGNE
+529 QYLSQASGLSGGNE
-543 VSTKY
+543 VSAKY

-565 RAYTSGNL
+565 KAYISGDLEGGL
-573 DEAISKIKTGGGP
+573 DRIRTTGGGGYEE
-586 SSDSRARELTTTQEQ
+586 RARNLTSPDEKFNAYKQYGEDFLINVAKEIGQ
-601 ITRGIDS
+601 S
-608 LKDAI
+608 I
-613 VGKMNELLNFLYDDP
+613 V
-628 ERRAKQIND
+628 
-637 LMSLMKDENRGV
+637 
-649 GERLSAAARA
+649 
-659 SAMLDPTSLIGS
+659 SAMQTEIEAREDQVRKIDEVIEKADNVVTKAFMGVTRANLDNPYIFSK
-671 ILSLFGR
+671 

>member
-14 SRVKELRQSAAE
+14 SRVKELRQSTAE

-54 LLETRNQKANAL
+54 LFETRNQKANAL
-66 RRQELEAE
+66 RRQELKAE

-86 SNLKGLEANRVYYT
+86 SNLKGLEANRAYYT

-137 ISSNINEK
+137 ISLNINEK

-174 REQYRSGLKSIQADR
+174 REQYRSGLRSIQADR

-241 GDAQDIIRRQEAA
+241 GGAGDIIRRQEAA
-254 NILKDQFALGESG
+254 NILRQQFNVEMTRQG
-267 GGGIWGNLFT
+267 GGGMIGLLGNLRGGIK
-277 TGALTAAG
+277 GALSALGPVGVGLAL
-285 AGGGIGRMIS
+285 AGGLGW
-295 RFGPAGLTA
+295 
-304 GAIIGASMWGWNR
+304 GAMKR
-317 YSDQAIGARDLA
+317 YSSVTSGSRDLA
-329 VMHDTSLDRARD
+329 AINGWDLSDLWNASLERG
-341 MVTQWDEKSIA
+341 EGGLS
-352 LGLKSGELTSRMI
+352 LGMSSEEFLSRRL
-365 AYERA
+365 AYQRA
-370 TGRLYSPRQ
+370 TGRRYSAQ
-379 ALSNFAQQ
+379 ATISNFAQQ
-387 RALAIDNGQYDQM
+387 RALGIDNGLYDQM
-400 LSLGRFGQG
+400 LSTGRFGRG
-409 GTATGAINALARITR
+409 GTSQGAISAIARITQR
-424 NGFGNLALLPEI
+424 QFGNLALLPE
-436 LGAYQS
+436 LLNTYQS

-451 GDFNQNAIAG
+451 GDFNQNTIAG

-466 TQSGIQGAQ
+466 SQSGIQGPQ
-475 LNRIVGGL
+475 LNRVVSGL
-483 QNIGSNQ
+483 QNIGNNQ

-504 VNPNAN
+504 VNPNAS
-510 TWDLAMMAENPLN
+510 TWDLGMMIENPLN
-523 NTQFLN
+523 NTQFLK
-529 QYLSQASSLSGGNE
+529 QYLSQASGLSGGNE
-543 VSTKY
+543 VSAKY

-565 RAYTSGNL
+565 KAYISGDLEGGL
-573 DEAISKIKTGGGP
+573 DRIRTTGGGGYEE
-586 SSDSRARELTTTQEQ
+586 RARNLTSPDEKFNAYKQYGEDFLINVAKEIGQ
-601 ITRGIDS
+601 S
-608 LKDAI
+608 I
-613 VGKMNELLNFLYDDP
+613 V
-628 ERRAKQIND
+628 
-637 LMSLMKDENRGV
+637 
-649 GERLSAAARA
+649 
-659 SAMLDPTSLIGS
+659 SAMQTEIEAREDQVRKIDEVIEKADNVVTKALMGVTRANLDNPYIFSK
-671 ILSLFGR
+671 

>member
-86 SNLKGLEANRVYYT
+86 SNLKGLEANRAYYT

-137 ISSNINEK
+137 ISLNINEK
-145 IRQFERQSRIDQ
+145 IRQFERQSKIDQ

-174 REQYRSGLKSIQADR
+174 REQYRSGLRSIQADR

-241 GDAQDIIRRQEAA
+241 GGAGDIIRRQEAA
-254 NILKDQFALGESG
+254 NILRQQFNVEMTRQG
-267 GGGIWGNLFT
+267 GGGMIGLLGNLRGGIK
-277 TGALTAAG
+277 GALSALGPVGVGLAL
-285 AGGGIGRMIS
+285 AGGLGW
-295 RFGPAGLTA
+295 
-304 GAIIGASMWGWNR
+304 GAMKR
-317 YSDQAIGARDLA
+317 YSSVTSSSRDLA
-329 VMHDTSLDRARD
+329 AINGWDLSDLWNASLERG
-341 MVTQWDEKSIA
+341 EGGLS
-352 LGLKSGELTSRMI
+352 LGMSSEEFLSRRL
-365 AYERA
+365 AYQRA
-370 TGRLYSPRQ
+370 TGRRYSAQ
-379 ALSNFAQQ
+379 ATISNFAQQ
-387 RALAIDNGQYDQM
+387 RALGIDNGLYDQM
-400 LSLGRFGQG
+400 LSTGRFGRG
-409 GTATGAINALARITR
+409 GTSQGAISAIARITQR
-424 NGFGNLALLPEI
+424 QFGNLALLPE
-436 LGAYQS
+436 LLNTYQS

-451 GDFNQNAIAG
+451 GDFNQNTIAG

-466 TQSGIQGAQ
+466 SQSGIQGPQ
-475 LNRIVGGL
+475 LNRVVSGL
-483 QNIGSNQ
+483 QNIGNNQ

-504 VNPNAN
+504 VNPNAS
-510 TWDLAMMAENPLN
+510 TWDLGMMIENPLN
-523 NTQFLN
+523 NTQFLK
-529 QYLSQASSLSGGNE
+529 QYLSQASGLSGGNE
-543 VSTKY
+543 VSAKY

-565 RAYTSGNL
+565 KAYISGDLEGGL
-573 DEAISKIKTGGGP
+573 DRIRTTGGGGYEE
-586 SSDSRARELTTTQEQ
+586 RARNLTSPDEKFNAYNQYGEDFLINVAKEISQ
-601 ITRGIDS
+601 S
-608 LKDAI
+608 I
-613 VGKMNELLNFLYDDP
+613 V
-628 ERRAKQIND
+628 
-637 LMSLMKDENRGV
+637 
-649 GERLSAAARA
+649 
-659 SAMLDPTSLIGS
+659 SAMQTEIEAREDQVRKIDEVIEKADNIVTKAFMGVTRANLDNPYIFSK
-671 ILSLFGR
+671 

>member
-66 RRQELEAE
+66 RRQELEAK

-86 SNLKGLEANRVYYT
+86 SNLKRLEANRAYYT

-137 ISSNINEK
+137 ISLNINEK

-174 REQYRSGLKSIQADR
+174 REQYRSGLRSIQADR

-241 GDAQDIIRRQEAA
+241 GGAGDIIRRQEAA
-254 NILKDQFALGESG
+254 NILRQQFNVEMTRQG
-267 GGGIWGNLFT
+267 GGGMIGLLGNLRGGIK
-277 TGALTAAG
+277 GALSALGPVGVGLAL
-285 AGGGIGRMIS
+285 AGGLGW
-295 RFGPAGLTA
+295 
-304 GAIIGASMWGWNR
+304 GAMKR
-317 YSDQAIGARDLA
+317 YSSVTSGSRDLA
-329 VMHDTSLDRARD
+329 AINGWDLSDLWNASLERG
-341 MVTQWDEKSIA
+341 EGGLS
-352 LGLKSGELTSRMI
+352 LGMSSEEFLSRRL
-365 AYERA
+365 AYQRA
-370 TGRLYSPRQ
+370 TGRRYSAQ
-379 ALSNFAQQ
+379 ATISNFAQQ
-387 RALAIDNGQYDQM
+387 RALGIDNGLYDQM
-400 LSLGRFGQG
+400 LSTGRFGRG
-409 GTATGAINALARITR
+409 GTSQGAISAIARITQR
-424 NGFGNLALLPEI
+424 QFGNLALLPE
-436 LGAYQS
+436 LLNTYQS

-451 GDFNQNAIAG
+451 GDFNQNTIAG

-466 TQSGIQGAQ
+466 SQSGIQGPQ
-475 LNRIVGGL
+475 LNRVVSGL
-483 QNIGSNQ
+483 QNIGNNQ

-504 VNPNAN
+504 VNPNAS
-510 TWDLAMMAENPLN
+510 TWDLGMMIENPLN
-523 NTQFLN
+523 NTQFLK
-529 QYLSQASSLSGGNE
+529 QYLSQASGLSGGNE
-543 VSTKY
+543 VSAKY

-565 RAYTSGNL
+565 KAYISGDLEGGL
-573 DEAISKIKTGGGP
+573 DRIRTTGGGGYEE
-586 SSDSRARELTTTQEQ
+586 RARNLTSPDEKFNAYKQYGEDFLINVAKEIGQ
-601 ITRGIDS
+601 S
-608 LKDAI
+608 I
-613 VGKMNELLNFLYDDP
+613 V
-628 ERRAKQIND
+628 
-637 LMSLMKDENRGV
+637 
-649 GERLSAAARA
+649 
-659 SAMLDPTSLIGS
+659 SAMQTEIEAREDQVRKIDEVIEKADNVVTKALMGVTRANLDNPYIFSK
-671 ILSLFGR
+671 

>member
-86 SNLKGLEANRVYYT
+86 SNLKGLEANRAYYT

-137 ISSNINEK
+137 ISLNINEK
-145 IRQFERQSRIDQ
+145 IRQFERQSKIDQ

-174 REQYRSGLKSIQADR
+174 REQYRSGLRSIQADR

-212 SAEELVRRLGITSK
+212 SAEELVRRPGITSK

-241 GDAQDIIRRQEAA
+241 GGAGDIIRRQETA
-254 NILKDQFALGESG
+254 NILRQQFNVEMTRQG
-267 GGGIWGNLFT
+267 GGGMIGLLGNLRGGIK
-277 TGALTAAG
+277 GALSALGPVGVGLALVGGLGWG
-285 AGGGIGRMIS
+285 AMK
-295 RFGPAGLTA
+295 
-304 GAIIGASMWGWNR
+304 R
-317 YSDQAIGARDLA
+317 YSSVTSGSRDLA
-329 VMHDTSLDRARD
+329 AINGWDLSDLWNASLERG
-341 MVTQWDEKSIA
+341 EGGLS
-352 LGLKSGELTSRMI
+352 LGMSSEEFLSRRL
-365 AYERA
+365 AYQRA
-370 TGRLYSPRQ
+370 TGRRYSAQ
-379 ALSNFAQQ
+379 ATISNFAQQ
-387 RALAIDNGQYDQM
+387 RALGIDNGLYDQM
-400 LSLGRFGQG
+400 LSTGRFGRG
-409 GTATGAINALARITR
+409 GTSQGAISAIARITQR
-424 NGFGNLALLPEI
+424 QFGNLALLPE
-436 LGAYQS
+436 LLNTYQS

-451 GDFNQNAIAG
+451 GDFNQNTIAG

-466 TQSGIQGAQ
+466 SQSGIQGPQ
-475 LNRIVGGL
+475 LNRVVSGL
-483 QNIGSNQ
+483 QNIGNNQ

-504 VNPNAN
+504 VNPNAS
-510 TWDLAMMAENPLN
+510 TWDLGMMIENPLN
-523 NTQFLN
+523 NTQFLK
-529 QYLSQASSLSGGNE
+529 QYLSQASGLSGGNE
-543 VSTKY
+543 VSAKY

-565 RAYTSGNL
+565 KAYISGDLEGGL
-573 DEAISKIKTGGGP
+573 DRIRTTGGGGYEE
-586 SSDSRARELTTTQEQ
+586 RARNLTSPDEKFNAYKQYGEDFLINVAKEIGQ
-601 ITRGIDS
+601 S
-608 LKDAI
+608 I
-613 VGKMNELLNFLYDDP
+613 V
-628 ERRAKQIND
+628 
-637 LMSLMKDENRGV
+637 
-649 GERLSAAARA
+649 
-659 SAMLDPTSLIGS
+659 SAMQTEIEAREDQVRKIDEVIEKADNVVTKALMGVTRANLDNPYIFSK
-671 ILSLFGR
+671 

>member
-54 LLETRNQKANAL
+54 LFETRNQKANAL

-86 SNLKGLEANRVYYT
+86 SNLKRLEANRAYYT

-137 ISSNINEK
+137 ISLNINEK

-174 REQYRSGLKSIQADR
+174 REQYRSGLRSIQADR
-189 QGDAL
+189 QRDAL

-241 GDAQDIIRRQEAA
+241 GGAGDIIRRQEAA
-254 NILKDQFALGESG
+254 NILRQQFNVEMTRQG
-267 GGGIWGNLFT
+267 GGGMIGLLGNLRGGIK
-277 TGALTAAG
+277 GALSALGPVGVGLAL
-285 AGGGIGRMIS
+285 AGGLGW
-295 RFGPAGLTA
+295 
-304 GAIIGASMWGWNR
+304 GAMKR
-317 YSDQAIGARDLA
+317 YSSVTSGSRDLA
-329 VMHDTSLDRARD
+329 AINGWDLSDLWNASRERGEGGLSLG
-341 MVTQWDEKSIA
+341 MSSEEF
-352 LGLKSGELTSRMI
+352 LSRRL
-365 AYERA
+365 AYQRA
-370 TGRLYSPRQ
+370 TGRRYSAQ
-379 ALSNFAQQ
+379 ATISNFAQQ
-387 RALAIDNGQYDQM
+387 RALGIDNGLYDQM
-400 LSLGRFGQG
+400 LSTGRFGRG
-409 GTATGAINALARITR
+409 GTSQGAISAIARITQR
-424 NGFGNLALLPEI
+424 QFGNLALLPE
-436 LGAYQS
+436 LLNTYQS

-451 GDFNQNAIAG
+451 GDFNQNTIAG

-466 TQSGIQGAQ
+466 SQSGIQGPQ
-475 LNRIVGGL
+475 LNRVVSGL
-483 QNIGSNQ
+483 QNIGNNQ

-504 VNPNAN
+504 VNPNAS
-510 TWDLAMMAENPLN
+510 TWDLGMMIENPLN
-523 NTQFLN
+523 NTQFLK
-529 QYLSQASSLSGGNE
+529 QYLSQASGLSGGNE
-543 VSTKY
+543 VSAKY

-565 RAYTSGNL
+565 KAYISGDLEGGLDRIRTTGGGGYEERARNLTSPDEKFNAHKQYGEDFLINVAKEIGQSIVSAMQTETKAREDQVRKI
-573 DEAISKIKTGGGP
+573 DEAIEKA
-586 SSDSRARELTTTQEQ
+586 DNV
-601 ITRGIDS
+601 ITKAFMGVTKAN
-608 LKDAI
+608 L
-613 VGKMNELLNFLYDDP
+613 EDP
-628 ERRAKQIND
+628 YMFK
-637 LMSLMKDENRGV
+637 L
-649 GERLSAAARA
+649 
-659 SAMLDPTSLIGS
+659 
-671 ILSLFGR
+671 

>member
-37 QAKDLRDVNRH
+37 QAKDFRDVNRH

-86 SNLKGLEANRVYYT
+86 SNLKGLEANRAYYT

-137 ISSNINEK
+137 ISLNINEK
-145 IRQFERQSRIDQ
+145 IRQFERQSKIDQ

-174 REQYRSGLKSIQADR
+174 REQYRSGLRSIQADR

-241 GDAQDIIRRQEAA
+241 GGAGDIIRRQEAA
-254 NILKDQFALGESG
+254 NILRQQFNVEMTRQG
-267 GGGIWGNLFT
+267 GGGMIGLLGNLRGGIK
-277 TGALTAAG
+277 GALSALGPVGVGLAL
-285 AGGGIGRMIS
+285 AGGLGW
-295 RFGPAGLTA
+295 
-304 GAIIGASMWGWNR
+304 GAMKR
-317 YSDQAIGARDLA
+317 YSSVTSGSRDLA
-329 VMHDTSLDRARD
+329 AINGWDLSDLWNASLERG
-341 MVTQWDEKSIA
+341 EGGLS
-352 LGLKSGELTSRMI
+352 LGMSSEEFLSRRL
-365 AYERA
+365 AYQRA
-370 TGRLYSPRQ
+370 TGRRYSAQ
-379 ALSNFAQQ
+379 ATISNFAQQ
-387 RALAIDNGQYDQM
+387 RALGIDNGLYDQM
-400 LSLGRFGQG
+400 LSTGRFGRG
-409 GTATGAINALARITR
+409 GTSQGAISAIARITQR
-424 NGFGNLALLPEI
+424 QFGNLALLPE
-436 LGAYQS
+436 LLNTYQS

-451 GDFNQNAIAG
+451 GDFNQNTIAG

-466 TQSGIQGAQ
+466 SQSGIQGPQ
-475 LNRIVGGL
+475 LNRVVSGL
-483 QNIGSNQ
+483 QNIGNNQ

-504 VNPNAN
+504 VNPNAS
-510 TWDLAMMAENPLN
+510 TWDLGMMIENPLN
-523 NTQFLN
+523 NTQFLK
-529 QYLSQASSLSGGNE
+529 QYLSQASGLSGGNE
-543 VSTKY
+543 VSAKY

-565 RAYTSGNL
+565 KAYISGDLEGGL
-573 DEAISKIKTGGGP
+573 DRIRTTGGGGYEE
-586 SSDSRARELTTTQEQ
+586 RARNLTSPDEKFNAYKQYGEDFLINVAKEIGQ
-601 ITRGIDS
+601 S
-608 LKDAI
+608 I
-613 VGKMNELLNFLYDDP
+613 V
-628 ERRAKQIND
+628 
-637 LMSLMKDENRGV
+637 
-649 GERLSAAARA
+649 
-659 SAMLDPTSLIGS
+659 SAMQTEIEAREDQVRKIDEVIEKADNVVTKAFMGVTRANLDNPYIFSK
-671 ILSLFGR
+671 

>member
-86 SNLKGLEANRVYYT
+86 SNLNGLEVNRAYYT

-145 IRQFERQSRIDQ
+145 IRQFERQSKIDQ

-174 REQYRSGLKSIQADR
+174 REQYRSGLRSIQADR

-241 GDAQDIIRRQEAA
+241 GGAGDIIRRQEAA
-254 NILKDQFALGESG
+254 NILRQQFNVEMIRQG
-267 GGGIWGNLFT
+267 GGGMIGLLGNLRGGIK
-277 TGALTAAG
+277 GALSALGPVGVGLAL
-285 AGGGIGRMIS
+285 AGGLGW
-295 RFGPAGLTA
+295 
-304 GAIIGASMWGWNR
+304 GAMKR
-317 YSDQAIGARDLA
+317 YSSVTSGSRDLA
-329 VMHDTSLDRARD
+329 AINGWDLSDLWNASLERG
-341 MVTQWDEKSIA
+341 EGGLS
-352 LGLKSGELTSRMI
+352 LGMSSEEFLSRRL
-365 AYERA
+365 AYQRT
-370 TGRLYSPRQ
+370 TGRRYSAQ
-379 ALSNFAQQ
+379 ATISNFAQQ
-387 RALAIDNGQYDQM
+387 RALGIDNGLYDQM
-400 LSLGRFGQG
+400 LSTGRFGRG
-409 GTATGAINALARITR
+409 GTSQGAISAIARITQR
-424 NGFGNLALLPEI
+424 QFGNLALLPE
-436 LGAYQS
+436 LLNTYQS

-451 GDFNQNAIAG
+451 GDFNQNTIAG

-466 TQSGIQGAQ
+466 SQSGIQGPQ
-475 LNRIVGGL
+475 LNRVVSGL
-483 QNIGSNQ
+483 QNIGNNQ

-504 VNPNAN
+504 VNPNAS
-510 TWDLAMMAENPLN
+510 TWDLGMMIENPLN
-523 NTQFLN
+523 NTQFLK
-529 QYLSQASSLSGGNE
+529 QYLSQASGLSGGNE
-543 VSTKY
+543 VSAKY

-565 RAYTSGNL
+565 KAYISGDLEGGL
-573 DEAISKIKTGGGP
+573 DRIRTTGGGGYEE
-586 SSDSRARELTTTQEQ
+586 RARNLTSPDEKFNAYKQYGEDFLINVAKEIGQ
-601 ITRGIDS
+601 S
-608 LKDAI
+608 I
-613 VGKMNELLNFLYDDP
+613 V
-628 ERRAKQIND
+628 
-637 LMSLMKDENRGV
+637 
-649 GERLSAAARA
+649 
-659 SAMLDPTSLIGS
+659 SAMQTEIEAREDQVRKIDEVIEKADNVVTKAFMGVTRANLDNPYIFSK
-671 ILSLFGR
+671 

>member
-86 SNLKGLEANRVYYT
+86 SNLKGLEANRAYYT

-137 ISSNINEK
+137 ISLNINEK
-145 IRQFERQSRIDQ
+145 IRQFERQSKIDQ

-174 REQYRSGLKSIQADR
+174 REQYRSGLRSIQADR

-241 GDAQDIIRRQEAA
+241 GGAGDIIRRQEAA
-254 NILKDQFALGESG
+254 NILRQQFNVEMTRQG
-267 GGGIWGNLFT
+267 GGGMIGLLGNLRGGIK
-277 TGALTAAG
+277 GALSALGPVGVGLAL
-285 AGGGIGRMIS
+285 AGGLGW
-295 RFGPAGLTA
+295 
-304 GAIIGASMWGWNR
+304 GAMKR
-317 YSDQAIGARDLA
+317 YSSVTSGSRDLA
-329 VMHDTSLDRARD
+329 AINGWDLSDLWNASLERG
-341 MVTQWDEKSIA
+341 EGGLS
-352 LGLKSGELTSRMI
+352 LGMSSEEFLSRRL
-365 AYERA
+365 AYQRA
-370 TGRLYSPRQ
+370 TGRRYSAQ
-379 ALSNFAQQ
+379 ATISNFAQQ
-387 RALAIDNGQYDQM
+387 RALGIDNGLYDQM
-400 LSLGRFGQG
+400 LSTGRFGRG
-409 GTATGAINALARITR
+409 GTSQGAISAIARITQR
-424 NGFGNLALLPEI
+424 QFGNLALLPE
-436 LGAYQS
+436 LLNTYQS

-451 GDFNQNAIAG
+451 GDFNQNTIAG

-466 TQSGIQGAQ
+466 SQSGTQGPQ
-475 LNRIVGGL
+475 LNRVVSGL
-483 QNIGSNQ
+483 QNIGNNQ

-504 VNPNAN
+504 VNPNAS
-510 TWDLAMMAENPLN
+510 TWDLGMMIENPLN
-523 NTQFLN
+523 NTQFLK
-529 QYLSQASSLSGGNE
+529 QYLSQASGLSGGNE
-543 VSTKY
+543 VSAKY

-565 RAYTSGNL
+565 KAYISGDLEGGL
-573 DEAISKIKTGGGP
+573 DRIRTTGGGGYEE
-586 SSDSRARELTTTQEQ
+586 RARNLTSPDEKFNAYKQYGEDFLINVAKEIGQ
-601 ITRGIDS
+601 S
-608 LKDAI
+608 I
-613 VGKMNELLNFLYDDP
+613 V
-628 ERRAKQIND
+628 
-637 LMSLMKDENRGV
+637 
-649 GERLSAAARA
+649 
-659 SAMLDPTSLIGS
+659 SAMQTEIEAREDQVRKIDEVIEKADNVVTKAFMGVTRANLDNPYIFSK
-671 ILSLFGR
+671 

>member
-54 LLETRNQKANAL
+54 LFETRNQKANAL

-86 SNLKGLEANRVYYT
+86 SNLKRLEANRAYYT

-137 ISSNINEK
+137 ISLNINEK

-174 REQYRSGLKSIQADR
+174 REQYRSGLRSIQADR
-189 QGDAL
+189 QRDAL

-241 GDAQDIIRRQEAA
+241 GGAGDIIRRQEAA
-254 NILKDQFALGESG
+254 NILRQQFNVEMTRQG
-267 GGGIWGNLFT
+267 GGGMIGLLGNLRGGIK
-277 TGALTAAG
+277 GALSALGPVGVGLAL
-285 AGGGIGRMIS
+285 AGGLGW
-295 RFGPAGLTA
+295 
-304 GAIIGASMWGWNR
+304 GAMKR
-317 YSDQAIGARDLA
+317 YSSVTSGSRDLA
-329 VMHDTSLDRARD
+329 AINGWDLSDLWNASRERGEGGLSLG
-341 MVTQWDEKSIA
+341 MSSEEF
-352 LGLKSGELTSRMI
+352 LSRRL
-365 AYERA
+365 AYQRA
-370 TGRLYSPRQ
+370 TGRRYSAQ
-379 ALSNFAQQ
+379 ATISNFAQQ
-387 RALAIDNGQYDQM
+387 RALGIDNGLYDQM
-400 LSLGRFGQG
+400 LSTGRFGRG
-409 GTATGAINALARITR
+409 GTSQGAISAIARITQR
-424 NGFGNLALLPEI
+424 QFGNLALLPE
-436 LGAYQS
+436 LLNTYQS

-451 GDFNQNAIAG
+451 GDFNQNTIAG

-466 TQSGIQGAQ
+466 SQSGIQGPQ
-475 LNRIVGGL
+475 LNRVVSGL
-483 QNIGSNQ
+483 QNIGNNQ

-504 VNPNAN
+504 VNPNAS
-510 TWDLAMMAENPLN
+510 TWDLGMMIENPLN
-523 NTQFLN
+523 NTQFLK
-529 QYLSQASSLSGGNE
+529 QYLSQASGLSGGNE
-543 VSTKY
+543 VSAKY

-565 RAYTSGNL
+565 KAYISGDLEGGLDRIRTTGGGGYEERARNLTSPDEKFNAHKQYGEDFLINAAKEIGQSIVSAMQTEREAREDQVRKI
-573 DEAISKIKTGGGP
+573 DEAIEKA
-586 SSDSRARELTTTQEQ
+586 DNV
-601 ITRGIDS
+601 ITKAFMR
-608 LKDAI
+608 
-613 VGKMNELLNFLYDDP
+613 V
-628 ERRAKQIND
+628 
-637 LMSLMKDENRGV
+637 
-649 GERLSAAARA
+649 ARA
-659 SAMLDPTSLIGS
+659 NLEDPYMFKL
-671 ILSLFGR
+671 

>member
-54 LLETRNQKANAL
+54 LFETRNQKANAL

-86 SNLKGLEANRVYYT
+86 SNLKGLEANRAYYT

-145 IRQFERQSRIDQ
+145 IRQFERQSKIDQ

-174 REQYRSGLKSIQADR
+174 REQYRSGLRSIQADR
-189 QGDAL
+189 QRDAL

-254 NILKDQFALGESG
+254 NILRQQFNVEMTRQG
-267 GGGIWGNLFT
+267 GGGMIGLLGNLRGGIK
-277 TGALTAAG
+277 GALSALGPVGVGLAL
-285 AGGGIGRMIS
+285 AGGLGW
-295 RFGPAGLTA
+295 
-304 GAIIGASMWGWNR
+304 GAMKR
-317 YSDQAIGARDLA
+317 YSSVTSGSRDLA
-329 VMHDTSLDRARD
+329 AINGWDLSDLWNASLERG
-341 MVTQWDEKSIA
+341 EGGLS
-352 LGLKSGELTSRMI
+352 LGMSSEEFLSRRL
-365 AYERA
+365 AYQRA
-370 TGRLYSPRQ
+370 TGRRYSAQ
-379 ALSNFAQQ
+379 ATISNFAQQ
-387 RALAIDNGQYDQM
+387 RALGIDNGLYDQM
-400 LSLGRFGQG
+400 LSTGRFGRG
-409 GTATGAINALARITR
+409 GTSQGAISAIARITQR
-424 NGFGNLALLPEI
+424 QFGNLALLPE
-436 LGAYQS
+436 LLNTYQS

-451 GDFNQNAIAG
+451 GDFNQNTIAG

-466 TQSGIQGAQ
+466 SQSGIQGPQ
-475 LNRIVGGL
+475 LNRVVSGL
-483 QNIGSNQ
+483 QNIGNNQ

-504 VNPNAN
+504 VNPNAS
-510 TWDLAMMAENPLN
+510 TWDLGMMIENPLN
-523 NTQFLN
+523 NTQFLK
-529 QYLSQASSLSGGNE
+529 QYLSQASGLSGGNE
-543 VSTKY
+543 VSAKY

-565 RAYTSGNL
+565 KAYISGDLEGGL
-573 DEAISKIKTGGGP
+573 DRIRTTGGGGYEE
-586 SSDSRARELTTTQEQ
+586 RARNLTSPDEKFNANKQYGEDFLINVAKEIGQ
-601 ITRGIDS
+601 S
-608 LKDAI
+608 I
-613 VGKMNELLNFLYDDP
+613 V
-628 ERRAKQIND
+628 
-637 LMSLMKDENRGV
+637 
-649 GERLSAAARA
+649 
-659 SAMLDPTSLIGS
+659 SAMQTEIEAREDQVRKIDEVIEKADNVVTKAFMGVTRANLDNPYIFSK
-671 ILSLFGR
+671 

>member
-54 LLETRNQKANAL
+54 LFETRNQKANAL

-86 SNLKGLEANRVYYT
+86 SNLKGLEANRAYYT

-137 ISSNINEK
+137 ISLNINEK

-174 REQYRSGLKSIQADR
+174 REQYRSGLRSIQADR

-241 GDAQDIIRRQEAA
+241 GGAGDIIRRQEAA
-254 NILKDQFALGESG
+254 NILRQQFNVEMTRQG
-267 GGGIWGNLFT
+267 GGGMIGLLGNLRGGIK
-277 TGALTAAG
+277 GALSALGPVGVGLAL
-285 AGGGIGRMIS
+285 AGGLGW
-295 RFGPAGLTA
+295 
-304 GAIIGASMWGWNR
+304 GAMKR
-317 YSDQAIGARDLA
+317 YSSVTSGSRDLA
-329 VMHDTSLDRARD
+329 AINGWDLSDLWNASLERG
-341 MVTQWDEKSIA
+341 EGGLS
-352 LGLKSGELTSRMI
+352 LGMSSEEFLSRRL
-365 AYERA
+365 AYQRA
-370 TGRLYSPRQ
+370 TGRRYSAQ
-379 ALSNFAQQ
+379 ATISNFAQQ
-387 RALAIDNGQYDQM
+387 RALGIDNGLYDQM
-400 LSLGRFGQG
+400 LSTGRFGRG
-409 GTATGAINALARITR
+409 GTSQGAISAIARITQR
-424 NGFGNLALLPEI
+424 QFGNLALLPE
-436 LGAYQS
+436 LLNTYQS

-451 GDFNQNAIAG
+451 GDFNQNTIAG

-466 TQSGIQGAQ
+466 SQSGIQGPQ
-475 LNRIVGGL
+475 LNRVVSGL
-483 QNIGSNQ
+483 QNIGNNQ

-504 VNPNAN
+504 VNPNAS
-510 TWDLAMMAENPLN
+510 TWDLGMMIENPLN
-523 NTQFLN
+523 NTQFLK
-529 QYLSQASSLSGGNE
+529 QYLSQASGLSGGNE
-543 VSTKY
+543 VSAKY

-565 RAYTSGNL
+565 KAYISGDLEGGL
-573 DEAISKIKTGGGP
+573 DRIRTTGGGGYEE
-586 SSDSRARELTTTQEQ
+586 RARNLTSPDEKFNAYKQYGEDFLINVAKEIGQ
-601 ITRGIDS
+601 S
-608 LKDAI
+608 I
-613 VGKMNELLNFLYDDP
+613 V
-628 ERRAKQIND
+628 
-637 LMSLMKDENRGV
+637 
-649 GERLSAAARA
+649 
-659 SAMLDPTSLIGS
+659 SAMQTEIEAREDQVRKIDEVIEKADNVVTKALMGVTRANLDNPYIFSK
-671 ILSLFGR
+671 

>member
-26 LYDKFAKNARE
+26 LYDKLAKNARE

-86 SNLKGLEANRVYYT
+86 SNLKGLEANRAYYT

-137 ISSNINEK
+137 ISLNINEK
-145 IRQFERQSRIDQ
+145 IRQFERQSKIDQ

-174 REQYRSGLKSIQADR
+174 REQYRSGLRSIQADR

-241 GDAQDIIRRQEAA
+241 GGAGDIIRRQEAA
-254 NILKDQFALGESG
+254 NILKQQFNVEMTRQG
-267 GGGIWGNLFT
+267 GGGMIGLLGNLRGGIK
-277 TGALTAAG
+277 GALSALGPVGVGLAL
-285 AGGGIGRMIS
+285 AGGLGW
-295 RFGPAGLTA
+295 
-304 GAIIGASMWGWNR
+304 GAMKR
-317 YSDQAIGARDLA
+317 YSSVTSGSRDLA
-329 VMHDTSLDRARD
+329 AINSWDLSDLWNASLERG
-341 MVTQWDEKSIA
+341 EGGLS
-352 LGLKSGELTSRMI
+352 LGMSSEEFLSRRL
-365 AYERA
+365 AYQRA
-370 TGRLYSPRQ
+370 TGRRYSAQ
-379 ALSNFAQQ
+379 ATISNFAQQ
-387 RALAIDNGQYDQM
+387 RALGIDNGLYDQM
-400 LSLGRFGQG
+400 LSTGRFGRG
-409 GTATGAINALARITR
+409 GTSQGAISAIARITQR
-424 NGFGNLALLPEI
+424 QFGNLALLPE
-436 LGAYQS
+436 LLNTYQS

-451 GDFNQNAIAG
+451 GDFNQNTIAG

-466 TQSGIQGAQ
+466 SQSGIQGPQ
-475 LNRIVGGL
+475 LNRVVSGL
-483 QNIGSNQ
+483 QNIGNNQ

-504 VNPNAN
+504 VNPNAS
-510 TWDLAMMAENPLN
+510 TWDLGMMIENPLN
-523 NTQFLN
+523 NTQFLK
-529 QYLSQASSLSGGNE
+529 QYLSQASGLSGGNE
-543 VSTKY
+543 VSAKY

-565 RAYTSGNL
+565 KAYISGDLEGGL
-573 DEAISKIKTGGGP
+573 DRIRTTGGGGYEE
-586 SSDSRARELTTTQEQ
+586 RARNLTSPDEKFNAYKQYGEDFLINVAKEIGQ
-601 ITRGIDS
+601 S
-608 LKDAI
+608 I
-613 VGKMNELLNFLYDDP
+613 V
-628 ERRAKQIND
+628 
-637 LMSLMKDENRGV
+637 
-649 GERLSAAARA
+649 
-659 SAMLDPTSLIGS
+659 SAMQTEIEAREDQVRKIDEVIEKADNVVTKAFMGVTRANLDNPYIFSK
-671 ILSLFGR
+671 

>member
-14 SRVKELRQSAAE
+14 SRVKELRQSTAE

-54 LLETRNQKANAL
+54 LFETRNQKANAL

-86 SNLKGLEANRVYYT
+86 SNLKGLEANRAYYT

-137 ISSNINEK
+137 ISLNINEK

-174 REQYRSGLKSIQADR
+174 REQYRSGLRSIQADR

-241 GDAQDIIRRQEAA
+241 GGAGDIIRRQEAA
-254 NILKDQFALGESG
+254 NILRQQFNVEMTRQG
-267 GGGIWGNLFT
+267 GGGMIGLLGNLRGGIK
-277 TGALTAAG
+277 GALSALGPVGVGLAL
-285 AGGGIGRMIS
+285 AGGLGW
-295 RFGPAGLTA
+295 
-304 GAIIGASMWGWNR
+304 GAMKR
-317 YSDQAIGARDLA
+317 YSSVTSGSRDLA
-329 VMHDTSLDRARD
+329 AINGWDLSDLWNASLERG
-341 MVTQWDEKSIA
+341 EGGLS
-352 LGLKSGELTSRMI
+352 LGMSSEEFLSRRL
-365 AYERA
+365 AYQRA
-370 TGRLYSPRQ
+370 TGRRYSAQ
-379 ALSNFAQQ
+379 ATISNFAQQ
-387 RALAIDNGQYDQM
+387 RALGIDNGLYDQM
-400 LSLGRFGQG
+400 LSTGRFGRG
-409 GTATGAINALARITR
+409 GTSQGAISAIARITQR
-424 NGFGNLALLPEI
+424 QFGNLALLPE
-436 LGAYQS
+436 LLNTYQS

-451 GDFNQNAIAG
+451 GDFNQNTIAG

-466 TQSGIQGAQ
+466 SQSGIQGPQ
-475 LNRIVGGL
+475 LNRVVSGL
-483 QNIGSNQ
+483 QNIGNNQ

-504 VNPNAN
+504 VNPNAS
-510 TWDLAMMAENPLN
+510 TWDLGMMIENPLN
-523 NTQFLN
+523 NTQFLK
-529 QYLSQASSLSGGNE
+529 QYLSQASGLSGGNE
-543 VSTKY
+543 VSAKY

-565 RAYTSGNL
+565 KAYISGDLEGGL
-573 DEAISKIKTGGGP
+573 DRIRTTGGGGYEE
-586 SSDSRARELTTTQEQ
+586 RARNLTSPDEKFNAYKQYGEDFLINVAKEIGQ
-601 ITRGIDS
+601 S
-608 LKDAI
+608 I
-613 VGKMNELLNFLYDDP
+613 V
-628 ERRAKQIND
+628 
-637 LMSLMKDENRGV
+637 
-649 GERLSAAARA
+649 
-659 SAMLDPTSLIGS
+659 SAMQTEIEAREDQVRKIDEVIEKADNVVTKALMGVTRANLDNPYIFSK
-671 ILSLFGR
+671 

>member
-86 SNLKGLEANRVYYT
+86 SNLKGLEANRAYYT

-145 IRQFERQSRIDQ
+145 IRQFERQSKIDQ

-174 REQYRSGLKSIQADR
+174 REQYRSGLRSIQADR

-254 NILKDQFALGESG
+254 NILKQQFNVEMTPQG
-267 GGGIWGNLFT
+267 GGGMIGMLGSLGG
-277 TGALTAAG
+277 GARGILSKLGPVGVALAL
-285 AGGGIGRMIS
+285 AGGLGW
-295 RFGPAGLTA
+295 
-304 GAIIGASMWGWNR
+304 GAMKR
-317 YSDQAIGARDLA
+317 YSSVTSGSRDLA
-329 VMHDTSLDRARD
+329 AINGWDLSDLWNASLERG
-341 MVTQWDEKSIA
+341 EGGLS
-352 LGLKSGELTSRMI
+352 LGMSSEEFLSRRL
-365 AYERA
+365 AYQRA
-370 TGRLYSPRQ
+370 TGRRYSAQ
-379 ALSNFAQQ
+379 ATISNFAQQ
-387 RALAIDNGQYDQM
+387 RALGIDNGLYDQM
-400 LSLGRFGQG
+400 LSTGRFGRG
-409 GTATGAINALARITR
+409 GTSQGAISAIARITQR
-424 NGFGNLALLPEI
+424 QFGNLALLPE
-436 LGAYQS
+436 LLNTYQS

-451 GDFNQNAIAG
+451 GDFNQNTIAG

-466 TQSGIQGAQ
+466 SQSGIQGPQ
-475 LNRIVGGL
+475 LNRVVSGL
-483 QNIGSNQ
+483 QNIGNNQ

-504 VNPNAN
+504 VNPNAS
-510 TWDLAMMAENPLN
+510 TWDLGMMIENPLN
-523 NTQFLN
+523 NTQFLK
-529 QYLSQASSLSGGNE
+529 QYLSQASGLSGGNE
-543 VSTKY
+543 VSAKY

-565 RAYTSGNL
+565 KAYISGDLEGGL
-573 DEAISKIKTGGGP
+573 DRIRTTGGGGYEE
-586 SSDSRARELTTTQEQ
+586 RARNLTSPDEKFNAYKQYGEDFLINVAKEIGQ
-601 ITRGIDS
+601 S
-608 LKDAI
+608 I
-613 VGKMNELLNFLYDDP
+613 V
-628 ERRAKQIND
+628 
-637 LMSLMKDENRGV
+637 
-649 GERLSAAARA
+649 
-659 SAMLDPTSLIGS
+659 SAMQTEIEAREDQVRKIDEVIEKADNVVTKAFMGVTRANLDNPYIFSK
-671 ILSLFGR
+671 

>member
-86 SNLKGLEANRVYYT
+86 SNLKGLEANRAYYT

-137 ISSNINEK
+137 ISLNINEK
-145 IRQFERQSRIDQ
+145 IRQFERQSKIDQ

-163 LRSRYDQGYLS
+163 LRSQYDQGYLS
-174 REQYRSGLKSIQADR
+174 REQYRSGLRSIQADR

-241 GDAQDIIRRQEAA
+241 GGAGDIIRRQEAA
-254 NILKDQFALGESG
+254 NILRQQFNVERTRQG
-267 GGGIWGNLFT
+267 GGGMIGLLGNLR
-277 TGALTAAG
+277 
-285 AGGGIGRMIS
+285 GGIKGVLS
-295 RFGPAGLTA
+295 ALGPVGVSLALVGGLGW
-304 GAIIGASMWGWNR
+304 GAMKR
-317 YSDQAIGARDLA
+317 YSSVTSGSRDLA
-329 VMHDTSLDRARD
+329 VINGWDLSDLWNASLERG
-341 MVTQWDEKSIA
+341 EGGLS
-352 LGLKSGELTSRMI
+352 LGMSSEEFLSRRL
-365 AYERA
+365 AYQRA
-370 TGRLYSPRQ
+370 TGRRYSAQ
-379 ALSNFAQQ
+379 ATISNFAQQ
-387 RALAIDNGQYDQM
+387 RALGIDNGLYDQM
-400 LSLGRFGQG
+400 LSTGRFGRG
-409 GTATGAINALARITR
+409 GTSQGAISAIARITQR
-424 NGFGNLALLPEI
+424 QFGNLALLPE
-436 LGAYQS
+436 LLNTYQS

-451 GDFNQNAIAG
+451 GDFNQNTIAG

-466 TQSGIQGAQ
+466 SQSGIQGPQ
-475 LNRIVGGL
+475 LNRVVSGL
-483 QNIGSNQ
+483 QNIGNNQ

-504 VNPNAN
+504 VNPNAS
-510 TWDLAMMAENPLN
+510 TWDLGMMIENPLN
-523 NTQFLN
+523 NTQFLK
-529 QYLSQASSLSGGNE
+529 QYLSQASGLSGGNE
-543 VSTKY
+543 VSAKY

-565 RAYTSGNL
+565 KAYISGDLEGGL
-573 DEAISKIKTGGGP
+573 DRIRTTGGGGYEE
-586 SSDSRARELTTTQEQ
+586 RARNLTLPDEKFNAYKQYGEDFLINVAKEIGQ
-601 ITRGIDS
+601 S
-608 LKDAI
+608 I
-613 VGKMNELLNFLYDDP
+613 V
-628 ERRAKQIND
+628 
-637 LMSLMKDENRGV
+637 
-649 GERLSAAARA
+649 
-659 SAMLDPTSLIGS
+659 SAMQTEIEAREDQVRKIDEVIEKADNVVTKAFMGVTRANLDNPYIFSK
-671 ILSLFGR
+671 

>member
-37 QAKDLRDVNRH
+37 QAKDLRDINRH

-54 LLETRNQKANAL
+54 LFETRNQKANAL

-86 SNLKGLEANRVYYT
+86 SNLKGLEANRSYYT
-100 AQVRG
+100 AQVRS
-105 LREIL
+105 LREML

-124 SEMASGALGSGGD
+124 SEMASSALGAGGD
-137 ISSNINEK
+137 IGSNINEK
-145 IRQFERQSRIDQ
+145 IKQFERQSRIDQ

-189 QGDAL
+189 QGNAL

-254 NILKDQFALGESG
+254 NILKQQFNVEMTHQG
-267 GGGIWGNLFT
+267 GGGMIGMLGNLR
-277 TGALTAAG
+277 GGVKGILSALGPVGVGLAL
-285 AGGGIGRMIS
+285 AGGLGW
-295 RFGPAGLTA
+295 
-304 GAIIGASMWGWNR
+304 GAMKR
-317 YSDQAIGARDLA
+317 YSSVTLGSRDLA
-329 VMHDTSLDRARD
+329 AINGWDLSDLWNASLERG
-341 MVTQWDEKSIA
+341 EGGLS
-352 LGLKSGELTSRMI
+352 LGMSSEEFLSRRL
-365 AYERA
+365 AYQRA
-370 TGRLYSPRQ
+370 TGRRYSAQ
-379 ALSNFAQQ
+379 ATISNFAQQ
-387 RALAIDNGQYDQM
+387 RALGIDNGLYDQM
-400 LSLGRFGQG
+400 LSTGRFGRG
-409 GTATGAINALARITR
+409 GTSQGAISAIARITQR
-424 NGFGNLALLPEI
+424 QFGNLALLPE
-436 LGAYQS
+436 LLSSYQS

-451 GDFNQNAIAG
+451 GDFNQNTIAG

-466 TQSGIQGAQ
+466 SQSGIQGPQ

-483 QNIGSNQ
+483 QNIGNNQ

-504 VNPNAN
+504 VKPNAS
-510 TWDLAMMAENPLN
+510 TWDLGMMIENPLN
-523 NTQFLN
+523 NTQFLK
-529 QYLSQASSLSGGNE
+529 QYLSQASGLSGGNE
-543 VSTKY
+543 VSAKY
-548 LLKGLTGLSH
+548 LLKGLTRLSH

-565 RAYTSGNL
+565 RAYISGDLEGGL
-573 DEAISKIKTGGGP
+573 DRIRTTGGGGYEE
-586 SSDSRARELTTTQEQ
+586 RARNLTSPDEKFNAYKQYGEDFLINVAKEIGQ
-601 ITRGIDS
+601 S
-608 LKDAI
+608 I
-613 VGKMNELLNFLYDDP
+613 V
-628 ERRAKQIND
+628 
-637 LMSLMKDENRGV
+637 
-649 GERLSAAARA
+649 
-659 SAMLDPTSLIGS
+659 SAMQTEIEAREDQVRKIDEVIEKADNVVTKALMGVTRANLDNPYIFSK
-671 ILSLFGR
+671 

>member
-86 SNLKGLEANRVYYT
+86 SNLKGLEANRAYYT

-137 ISSNINEK
+137 ISLNINEK
-145 IRQFERQSRIDQ
+145 IRQFERQSKIDQ

-174 REQYRSGLKSIQADR
+174 REQYRSGLRSIQADR

-241 GDAQDIIRRQEAA
+241 GGAGDIIRRQETA
-254 NILKDQFALGESG
+254 NILRQQFNVEMTRQG
-267 GGGIWGNLFT
+267 GGGMIGLLGNLRGGIK
-277 TGALTAAG
+277 GALSALGPVGVGLAL
-285 AGGGIGRMIS
+285 AGGLGW
-295 RFGPAGLTA
+295 
-304 GAIIGASMWGWNR
+304 GAMKR
-317 YSDQAIGARDLA
+317 YSSVTSGSRDLA
-329 VMHDTSLDRARD
+329 AINGWDLSDLWNASLERG
-341 MVTQWDEKSIA
+341 EGGLS
-352 LGLKSGELTSRMI
+352 LGMSSEEFLSRRL
-365 AYERA
+365 AYQRA
-370 TGRLYSPRQ
+370 TGRRYSAQ
-379 ALSNFAQQ
+379 ATISNFAQQ
-387 RALAIDNGQYDQM
+387 RALGIDNGLYDQM
-400 LSLGRFGQG
+400 LSTGRFGRG
-409 GTATGAINALARITR
+409 GTSQGAISAIARITQR
-424 NGFGNLALLPEI
+424 QFGNLALLPE
-436 LGAYQS
+436 LLNTYQS

-451 GDFNQNAIAG
+451 GDFNQNTIAG

-466 TQSGIQGAQ
+466 SQSGIQGPQ
-475 LNRIVGGL
+475 LNRVVSGL
-483 QNIGSNQ
+483 QNIGNNQ

-504 VNPNAN
+504 VNPNAS
-510 TWDLAMMAENPLN
+510 TWDLGMMIENPLN
-523 NTQFLN
+523 NTQFLK
-529 QYLSQASSLSGGNE
+529 QYLSQASGLSGGNE
-543 VSTKY
+543 VSAKY

-565 RAYTSGNL
+565 KAYISGDLEGGL
-573 DEAISKIKTGGGP
+573 DRIRTTGGGGYEE
-586 SSDSRARELTTTQEQ
+586 RARNLTSPDEKFNAYKQYGEDFLINVAKEIGQ
-601 ITRGIDS
+601 S
-608 LKDAI
+608 I
-613 VGKMNELLNFLYDDP
+613 V
-628 ERRAKQIND
+628 
-637 LMSLMKDENRGV
+637 
-649 GERLSAAARA
+649 
-659 SAMLDPTSLIGS
+659 SAMQTEIEAREDQVRKIDEVIEKADNVVTKAFMGVTRANLDNPYIFSK
-671 ILSLFGR
+671 

>member
-86 SNLKGLEANRVYYT
+86 SNLKGLEANRAYYT

-137 ISSNINEK
+137 ISLNINEK
-145 IRQFERQSRIDQ
+145 IRQFERQSKIDQ

-174 REQYRSGLKSIQADR
+174 REQYRSGLRSIQADR

-241 GDAQDIIRRQEAA
+241 GGAGDIIRRQGAA
-254 NILKDQFALGESG
+254 NILRQQFNVEMTRQG
-267 GGGIWGNLFT
+267 GGGMIGLLGNLRGGIK
-277 TGALTAAG
+277 GALSALGPVGVGLAL
-285 AGGGIGRMIS
+285 AGGLGW
-295 RFGPAGLTA
+295 
-304 GAIIGASMWGWNR
+304 GAMKR
-317 YSDQAIGARDLA
+317 YSSVTSGSRDLA
-329 VMHDTSLDRARD
+329 AINGWDLSDLWNASLERG
-341 MVTQWDEKSIA
+341 EGGLS
-352 LGLKSGELTSRMI
+352 LGMSSEEFLSRRL
-365 AYERA
+365 AYQRA
-370 TGRLYSPRQ
+370 TGRRYSAQ
-379 ALSNFAQQ
+379 ATISNFAQQ
-387 RALAIDNGQYDQM
+387 RALGIDNGLYDQM
-400 LSLGRFGQG
+400 LSTGRFGRG
-409 GTATGAINALARITR
+409 GTSQGAISAIARITQR
-424 NGFGNLALLPEI
+424 QFGNLALLPE
-436 LGAYQS
+436 LLNTYQS

-451 GDFNQNAIAG
+451 GDFNQNTIAG

-466 TQSGIQGAQ
+466 SQSGIQGPQ
-475 LNRIVGGL
+475 LNRVVSGL
-483 QNIGSNQ
+483 QNIGNNQ

-504 VNPNAN
+504 VNPNAS
-510 TWDLAMMAENPLN
+510 TWDLGMMIENPLN
-523 NTQFLN
+523 NTQFLK
-529 QYLSQASSLSGGNE
+529 QYLSQASGLSGGNE
-543 VSTKY
+543 VSAKY

-565 RAYTSGNL
+565 KAYISGDLEGGL
-573 DEAISKIKTGGGP
+573 DRIRTTGGGGYEE
-586 SSDSRARELTTTQEQ
+586 RARNLTSPDEKFNAYKQYGEDFLINVAKEIGQ
-601 ITRGIDS
+601 S
-608 LKDAI
+608 I
-613 VGKMNELLNFLYDDP
+613 V
-628 ERRAKQIND
+628 
-637 LMSLMKDENRGV
+637 
-649 GERLSAAARA
+649 
-659 SAMLDPTSLIGS
+659 SAMQTEIEAREDQVRKIDEVIEKADNVVTKAFMGVTRANLDNPYIFSK
-671 ILSLFGR
+671 